1 MKKIKL
7 LYVLAPIF
15 FWSCAQGQE
24 MTIEGPVE
32 EIEFT
37 NPYKFK
43 SDIKQKLETDS
54 SPWKNQTAIMS
65 HQKKGDYRS
74 TLELF
79 DLEANNKDYGI
90 DKNAID
96 SIQTYYVPTDAKDY
110 VIDIAKAEQIVI
122 INETHHNPNHRIFTK
137 SLLQELY
144 NNGYTYLGLEALF
157 NGPKGGTP
165 IGNTGNHILDER
177 DSLLNERGYPVFQS
191 GNYLEPQMGNLIRT
205 ALEIGFV
212 VFSYEKSGVGS
223 GDPREKGQA
232 KNIANIL
239 EKDPNAKILIHC
251 GYSHAYEGFDV
262 YAKGGKA
269 MAGWLK
275 EFTGINPLT
284 INQSTYSEEF
294 RKNEWNHPVLNA
306 FSFNEPKVLLDEEGV
321 AMGFGQGNMFTD
333 IAIINPVTKY
343 INGRPNWIFK
353 GKNQGFSVDPSIFDF
368 ECPIMVLAY
377 RRNENFNNAVPVDLI
392 EIIDPKDQPQLALDK
407 GKYTLIAINLE
418 GIAKKVN
425 ISIK

>member
-1 MKKIKL
+1 MKIKL
-7 LYVLAPIF
+7 LSVLISIF
-15 FWSCAQGQE
+15 TYSYLQSQE
-24 MTIEGPVE
+24 IIIEGPVE
-32 EIEFT
+32 EIKFR

-43 SDIKQKLETDS
+43 SEIKQKLETDS
-54 SPWKNQTAIMS
+54 TPWKNQTAIMS

-79 DLEANNKDYGI
+79 DLEGDNKDYTI
-90 DKNAID
+90 DKRTID
-96 SIQTYYVPTDAKDY
+96 SIQTNYTPTNAKDY
-110 VIDIAKAEQIVI
+110 LVDRAKAEQIVI
-122 INETHHNPNHRIFTK
+122 INEAHHNPNHRIFTK
-137 SLLQELY
+137 SLLQGLY

-177 DSLLNERGYPVFQS
+177 DSLLNKRGYPVFRS

-205 ALEIGFV
+205 ALEIGFK
-212 VFSYEKSGVGS
+212 VFPYEKSGVGS

-232 KNIANIL
+232 LNIANIL
-239 EKDPNAKILIHC
+239 KKDPNAKILIHC

-262 YAKGGKA
+262 YAMGGKA

-294 RKNEWNHPVLNA
+294 SKKEWNHPMLYA
-306 FSFNEPKVLLDEEGV
+306 FSFNEPKVLLDQEGV
-321 AMGFGQGNMFTD
+321 PMRFVQGNMFAD

-343 INGRPNWIFK
+343 IKGRPNWLFK
-353 GKNQGFSVDPSIFDF
+353 DKTQGFIIDLSIFDF
-368 ECPIMVLAY
+368 ECPVMVLVY
-377 RRNENFNNAVPVDLI
+377 NRNEDISNAIPMDLI
-392 EIIDPKDQPQLALDK
+392 EITDKKTVPHLALPE
-407 GKYTLIAINLE
+407 GSYTLIVINKDE
-418 GIAKKVN
+418 ITKKVN
-425 ISIK
+425 ILIK